1 MEQEIKIERHVYMP
15 KHIKMS
21 EEEAEEILKKLN
33 ITKKQLPRIL
43 KEDPAISNMEIKK
56 GDIIKIIRNS
66 PTIGESEY
74 YRVVI

>member
-1 MEQEIKIERHVYMP
+1 MP
-15 KHIKMS
+15 KHMKMS

-33 ITKKQLPRIL
+33 ITRKQLPRIL
-43 KEDPAISNMEIKK
+43 KEDPAIANIDIKK

-74 YRVVI
+74 YRVVIWILQNN